1 MPANSRAESAGS
13 GDSSAAVVACN
24 ANLQTLLTPNWMG
37 VLGSLSTG
45 RWIVATIF
53 TWVAFGWLAEFLF
66 FFTDLFWPP

>member
-1 MPANSRAESAGS
+1 
-13 GDSSAAVVACN
+13 
-24 ANLQTLLTPNWMG
+24 MG